1 MSKKSDFTIKDHQF
15 VFREQPY
22 LLSSRVSDGI
32 PAFPAELILQHEN
45 VKTKIMLIRGLCPL
59 ETSDFEYL
67 IMPVIRSVVRHMHL
81 LPATEAHHHREM
93 MGLLTHS
100 LDVAHGA
107 LVGAKSQEWDDG
119 LAECWQVAAMLSGLL
134 SDIGVPY
141 ENILVQ
147 RGSDGEQ
154 WDCTEPLADWLSDSL
169 TTNYYLSWRVGRTVT
184 HKELKLSVQ
193 LAQQIISPELQCYL
207 APVWEDFCIA
217 IDEQKTRHRNTLQK
231 ILNQAN
237 TKSVAYNIAISCD
250 AELTRGSM
258 PPIWFN
264 YLSAIVALVHS
275 EDLTVNRPDSTV
287 FITKNF
293 GVMLD
298 LYNISELNNERPFPA
313 QYSQQLRSSS
323 QVRQALADTDKLV
336 PWQKPCGTLVD
347 YWSVNLRL
355 EAAGESVTVTRKL
368 IRLSTAAQKIFEFS
382 IPEIVKANTV
392 VASVANG

>member
-1 MSKKSDFTIKDHQF
+1 MLKKNNFTIKNHQF
-15 VFREQPY
+15 AFREQPY

-119 LAECWQVAAMLSGLL
+119 FAECWQVAAMLAGLL

-147 RGSDGEQ
+147 RGSDCML
-154 WDCTEPLADWLSDSL
+154 WDRTEPLADWLSADATDYS
-169 TTNYYLSWRVGRTVT
+169 LSWVVGRAVT

-193 LAQQIISPELQCYL
+193 LAQQIISPELQSFL

-293 GVMLD
+293 GIMLD
-298 LYNISELNNERPFPA
+298 LYSISKLSKTSSFPA
-313 QYSQQLRSSS
+313 QYSQQLESSGEI
-323 QVRQALADTDKLV
+323 RQALADMDKLI
-336 PWQKPCGTLVD
+336 PWQKQSGELLD
-347 YWSVNLRL
+347 YWSVSLRL
-355 EAAGESVTVTRKL
+355 EADGESVTVKRKL

-392 VASVANG
+392 VASVANW

>member
-1 MSKKSDFTIKDHQF
+1 MSKKSDFTIKNDQF
-15 VFREQPY
+15 IFREQPY
-22 LLSSRVSDGI
+22 LLTSRVTDGI
-32 PAFPAELILQHEN
+32 LAFPAKLILQHQQ

-59 ETSDFEYL
+59 QASDFEHL
-67 IMPVIRSVVRHMHL
+67 IMPVIHSVVRHMHL

-119 LAECWQVAAMLSGLL
+119 FAECWQVAAMLAGLL

-154 WDCTEPLADWLSDSL
+154 WDRTESLADWLSAGV
-169 TTNYYLSWRVGRTVT
+169 TTDYSLSWVVGRAVT

-193 LAQQIISPELQCYL
+193 LAQQIISPELQSFL
-207 APVWEDFCIA
+207 APVWKGFCIA
-217 IDEQKTRHRNTLQK
+217 IDEQKTRNRNTLQK

-237 TKSVAYNIAISCD
+237 TKSVAYNIAASCD
-250 AELTRGSM
+250 AELIYGST

-264 YLSAIVALVHS
+264 YLSAIVALVHTGN
-275 EDLTVNRPDSTV
+275 LTVNQSDSTV
-287 FITKNF
+287 FITENF

-323 QVRQALADTDKLV
+323 RVRQALADSDKLIR
-336 PWQKPCGTLVD
+336 WQKQSGELMD

-355 EAAGESVTVTRKL
+355 EAEGESVTVKRKL
-368 IRLSTAAQKIFEFS
+368 IRLSTAAQKIFEHT
-382 IPEIVKANTV
+382 IPEIIRTNTV
-392 VASVANG
+392 LASVAN

>member
-1 MSKKSDFTIKDHQF
+1 MLKKNNFTIKNHQF

-45 VKTKIMLIRGLCPL
+45 VKTKIMVIRGLCPL
-59 ETSDFEYL
+59 ENSDFEYL

-169 TTNYYLSWRVGRTVT
+169 TTNYYLSWRVGRAVT

-193 LAQQIISPELQCYL
+193 LAQQIISPELQSFL

-275 EDLTVNRPDSTV
+275 EDLTINRPDSTV

-298 LYNISELNNERPFPA
+298 LYSISKLSKTSSLPA
-313 QYSQQLRSSS
+313 QYSQQLKSSGEI
-323 QVRQALADTDKLV
+323 RQALADMDKLI
-336 PWQKPCGTLVD
+336 PWQKQSGELLD
-347 YWSVNLRL
+347 YWSVNLHL
-355 EAAGESVTVTRKL
+355 EADGESVTVNRKL
-368 IRLSTAAQKIFEFS
+368 IRLSTAAQKIFEHT
-382 IPEIVKANTV
+382 IPEIIKMKTV
-392 VASVANG
+392 VASVANV

>member
-1 MSKKSDFTIKDHQF
+1 MLKKNNFTIKNHQF

-45 VKTKIMLIRGLCPL
+45 VKTKIMVIRGLCPL
-59 ETSDFEYL
+59 ENSDFEYL
-67 IMPVIRSVVRHMHL
+67 IMPLIRSVVRHMHL

-119 LAECWQVAAMLSGLL
+119 LAECWQVAAMLAGLL
-134 SDIGVPY
+134 GDIGVPY

-169 TTNYYLSWRVGRTVT
+169 TTNYYLSWRVGRAVT

>member
-1 MSKKSDFTIKDHQF
+1 MLKKNNFTIKNHQF
-15 VFREQPY
+15 VFRERPY

-32 PAFPAELILQHEN
+32 PALSAELILQHEQ

-59 ETSDFEYL
+59 QASDFERL
-67 IMPVIRSVVRHMHL
+67 IMPVIHSVVRHMHL
-81 LPATEAHHHREM
+81 LPATEAHHHCGP

-100 LDVAHGA
+100 LDVAHRA
-107 LVGAKSQEWDDG
+107 LVGAKLHEWDDG
-119 LAECWQVAAMLSGLL
+119 FAECWQVAAMLSGLL

-154 WDCTEPLADWLSDSL
+154 WDRTESLADWLSAGVAADYS
-169 TTNYYLSWRVGRTVT
+169 LSWVVGRAVT
-184 HKELKLSVQ
+184 HKLLTQSLPVAKK
-193 LAQQIISPELQCYL
+193 IITLELQCYL
-207 APVWEDFCIA
+207 APVWDDFCIA
-217 IDEQKTRHRNTLQK
+217 IDEQKRKGRNTLQK
-231 ILNQAN
+231 ILDQAN
-237 TKSVAYNIAISCD
+237 KKSVAYNIAVSCD

-298 LYNISELNNERPFPA
+298 LYSISKLSKTSSFPA
-313 QYSQQLRSSS
+313 QYSQQLKSSGEI
-323 QVRQALADTDKLV
+323 RQALADMDKLI
-336 PWQKPCGTLVD
+336 PWQKQSGELLD
-347 YWSVNLRL
+347 YWSVNLHL
-355 EAAGESVTVTRKL
+355 EADGESVTVNRKL
-368 IRLSTAAQKIFEFS
+368 IRLSTAAQKIFEHT
-382 IPEIVKANTV
+382 IPEIIKMKTV
-392 VASVANG
+392 VASVANV

>member
-1 MSKKSDFTIKDHQF
+1 MSKKNNFAIKNHQF

-32 PAFPAELILQHEN
+32 PAFPAELILQHEEI
-45 VKTKIMLIRGLCPL
+45 KTKIMFIRGLCPL
-59 ETSDFEYL
+59 QGSDFERL
-67 IMPVIRSVVRHMHL
+67 IMPVIHSVVRHMHL

-100 LDVAHGA
+100 LDVAHRA
-107 LVGAKSQEWDDG
+107 LVGAKSQEWDDSF
-119 LAECWQVAAMLSGLL
+119 AECWQVAAMLAGLL

-147 RGSDGEQ
+147 RSSDCEQ
-154 WDCTEPLADWLSDSL
+154 WDRTEPLADWLSGGV
-169 TTNYYLSWRVGRTVT
+169 TTDYSLSWVVGRAVT

-193 LAQQIISPELQCYL
+193 LAQKIISPELQSFL
-207 APVWEDFCIA
+207 APVWKGFCIA
-217 IDEQKTRHRNTLQK
+217 IDEQKTRSRNTLQK

-237 TKSVAYNIAISCD
+237 TKSVAYNIAASCD
-250 AELTRGSM
+250 AELTYGSM

-275 EDLTVNRPDSTV
+275 ENLTVNQSDSTV
-287 FITKNF
+287 FITENF

-298 LYNISELNNERPFPA
+298 LYNISELNNELPFPA

-323 QVRQALADTDKLV
+323 RVRQALADTDKLI
-336 PWQKPCGTLVD
+336 PWQKPCGNLVD

-355 EAAGESVTVTRKL
+355 EAVGESVTVKRKL
-368 IRLSTAAQKIFEFS
+368 IRLSSAAEKIFALA
-382 IPEIVKANTV
+382 IPEIIQSNTV
-392 VASVANG
+392 VASVASM

>member
-1 MSKKSDFTIKDHQF
+1 MLKKNNFTIKNHQF

-45 VKTKIMLIRGLCPL
+45 VKTKIMVIRGLCPL
-59 ETSDFEYL
+59 ENSDFEYL
-67 IMPVIRSVVRHMHL
+67 IMPVIHSVVRHMHL
-81 LPATEAHHHREM
+81 LPATEAHHHCGP

-100 LDVAHGA
+100 LDVAHRA
-107 LVGAKSQEWDDG
+107 LVSAKSHEWDDSFT
-119 LAECWQVAAMLSGLL
+119 ECWQVAAMLAGLL

-154 WDCTEPLADWLSDSL
+154 WDCTEPLADWLSADATDYS
-169 TTNYYLSWRVGRTVT
+169 LSWVVGRALT

-193 LAQQIISPELQCYL
+193 LAQQIISPELQSFL

-287 FITKNF
+287 FLTKNF

-298 LYNISELNNERPFPA
+298 LYSISKLSKTSSFPA
-313 QYSQQLRSSS
+313 QYSQQLKFSGEI
-323 QVRQALADTDKLV
+323 RQALADMDKLI
-336 PWQKPCGTLVD
+336 PWQKQSGELLD

-355 EAAGESVTVTRKL
+355 EADGESVTVKRKL
-368 IRLSTAAQKIFEFS
+368 IRLSTAAQKIFKHT
-382 IPEIVKANTV
+382 IPEIIKMKTV
-392 VASVANG
+392 VASVANV

>member
-1 MSKKSDFTIKDHQF
+1 MLKKNNFTIKNHQF

-45 VKTKIMLIRGLCPL
+45 VKTKIMVIRGLCPL
-59 ETSDFEYL
+59 ENSDFEYL

-107 LVGAKSQEWDDG
+107 LVAAKSHEWDDG
-119 LAECWQVAAMLSGLL
+119 FAECWQVAAMLAGLL
-134 SDIGVPY
+134 GDIGVPY

-169 TTNYYLSWRVGRTVT
+169 TTNYYLSWRVGRAVT

-193 LAQQIISPELQCYL
+193 LAQKIIRPELQSFL
-207 APVWEDFCIA
+207 APVWKGFCIA
-217 IDEQKTRHRNTLQK
+217 IDEQKTRSRNTLQK

-237 TKSVAYNIAISCD
+237 TKSVAYNIAASCD
-250 AELTRGSM
+250 AELTYGSM

-382 IPEIVKANTV
+382 IPEIVKTNTV

>member
-1 MSKKSDFTIKDHQF
+1 MSKKNNFAIKNHQF

-32 PAFPAELILQHEN
+32 PAFPAELILQHEEI
-45 VKTKIMLIRGLCPL
+45 KTKIMFIRSLCPFQG
-59 ETSDFEYL
+59 SDFERL

-119 LAECWQVAAMLSGLL
+119 LAECWQVAAMLAGLL

-169 TTNYYLSWRVGRTVT
+169 TTNYYLSWRVGRAVT

-193 LAQQIISPELQCYL
+193 LAQQIISPELQSFL

-237 TKSVAYNIAISCD
+237 TKSVAYNTAASCD
-250 AELTRGSM
+250 AELTYGSM

-264 YLSAIVALVHS
+264 YLSAILALVHS
-275 EDLTVNRPDSTV
+275 ENLTVNQSDSTV
-287 FITKNF
+287 FITENF
-293 GVMLD
+293 GIMLD
-298 LYNISELNNERPFPA
+298 LYSISKLSKTSSFPA
-313 QYSQQLRSSS
+313 QYSQQLKSSGEI
-323 QVRQALADTDKLV
+323 RQALADMDKLI
-336 PWQKPCGTLVD
+336 PWQKQSGELLD
-347 YWSVNLRL
+347 YWSVSLRL
-355 EAAGESVTVTRKL
+355 EADGESVTVKRKL

-392 VASVANG
+392 VASVANW